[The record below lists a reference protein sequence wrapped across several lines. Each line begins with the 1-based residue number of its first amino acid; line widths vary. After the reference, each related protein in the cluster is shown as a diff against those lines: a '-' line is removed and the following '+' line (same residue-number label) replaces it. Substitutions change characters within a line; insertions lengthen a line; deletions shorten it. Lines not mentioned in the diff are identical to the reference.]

1 MTAILGF
8 AIIFITVLLILK
20 KIMNPLPAF
29 IIVPV
34 LCAVIGGYGETI
46 SDIIVKGIYIVAP
59 IGVMFIFA
67 TLFFGVILTA
77 GTLKPYMNFFIRA
90 AGRNPI
96 KICVGLGL
104 LTFLVHTSG
113 SGAVTYML
121 LIPPMISIFDML
133 GMRRITLTTIIGLS
147 AGLQNTQPWG
157 ATAQRCMAAFQI
169 GINDLW
175 IPLVVPLGVGMCCIV
190 CIDGFLGWQEKR
202 RIPVN
207 KIIFNAKREK
217 ENPYG
222 AYERPGNIMMNSFLV
237 VATLE
242 GLVSGYLSSV
252 AVFMI
257 AFSVALLIN
266 YPNPEDQKFIISHY
280 AKNALTMSGVVFA
293 TGVLVGILNETG
305 MITAMAYAIATII
318 PESMGI
324 HLPLIM
330 GIASVPASLIFD
342 PSSFYFGVLPVLAEV
357 GNLNG
362 VDTMS
367 IVRAAFLGQM
377 NMGFP
382 FSPLTGSTFVL
393 LGLSGVSLA
402 DHQKHTLPW
411 AFLVTLIMLS
421 TAVFTG
427 SINL

>member
-8 AIIFITVLLILK
+8 ATIFITVLFILK

-29 IIVPV
+29 ILVPV
-34 LCAVIGGYGETI
+34 ICAVIGGYGEKI
-46 SDIIVKGIYIVAP
+46 SDFIIKGLYIVAP
-59 IGVMFIFA
+59 IGIMFIFA

-77 GTLKPYMNFFIRA
+77 GTLKPYIHFFVRM
-90 AGRNPI
+90 AGGNPI
-96 KICVGLGL
+96 KICIGLGL
-104 LTFLVHTSG
+104 LTFVVHTSG

-121 LIPPMISIFDML
+121 LIPPMISIFDTL
-133 GMRRITLTTIIGLS
+133 GMRRTTLTTIIGLS

-175 IPLVVPLGVGMCCIV
+175 IPLVIPLGVGMCCIV

-202 RIPVN
+202 RIPVK
-207 KIIFNAKREK
+207 KIIFNVKREK
-217 ENPYG
+217 ENPYVV
-222 AYERPGNIMMNSFLV
+222 YERPEKVMVNSFLV
-237 VATLE
+237 IATL
-242 GLVSGYLSSV
+242 GCLVSGYLSSV
-252 AVFMI
+252 VVFMI

-305 MITAMAYAIATII
+305 MITAMAYALASTI
-318 PESMGI
+318 PEGMGI
-324 HLPLIM
+324 HLSLIM
-330 GIASVPASLIFD
+330 GIASVPSSLIFD
-342 PSSFYFGVLPVLAEV
+342 PSSFYFGVLPVLAEA
-357 GNLNG
+357 GTLYG
-362 VDTMS
+362 GDTVN

-377 NMGFP
+377 NMGFS

-393 LGLSGVSLA
+393 MGLSGVSLA

-411 AFLVTLIMLS
+411 AFLVTLIMLC
-421 TAVFTG
+421 TAGFTG

>member
-1 MTAILGF
+1 
-8 AIIFITVLLILK
+8 
-20 KIMNPLPAF
+20 
-29 IIVPV
+29 
-34 LCAVIGGYGETI
+34 
-46 SDIIVKGIYIVAP
+46 
-59 IGVMFIFA
+59 
-67 TLFFGVILTA
+67 
-77 GTLKPYMNFFIRA
+77 
-90 AGRNPI
+90 
-96 KICVGLGL
+96 
-104 LTFLVHTSG
+104 
-113 SGAVTYML
+113 
-121 LIPPMISIFDML
+121 
-133 GMRRITLTTIIGLS
+133 
-147 AGLQNTQPWG
+147 
-157 ATAQRCMAAFQI
+157 MAAFQI

-357 GNLNG
+357 GKFEWCRYDEYRTGGFSRTNEYGLFLQSFNG
-362 VDTMS
+362 
-367 IVRAAFLGQM
+367 
-377 NMGFP
+377 
-382 FSPLTGSTFVL
+382 
-393 LGLSGVSLA
+393 
-402 DHQKHTLPW
+402 
-411 AFLVTLIMLS
+411 
-421 TAVFTG
+421 
-427 SINL
+427 